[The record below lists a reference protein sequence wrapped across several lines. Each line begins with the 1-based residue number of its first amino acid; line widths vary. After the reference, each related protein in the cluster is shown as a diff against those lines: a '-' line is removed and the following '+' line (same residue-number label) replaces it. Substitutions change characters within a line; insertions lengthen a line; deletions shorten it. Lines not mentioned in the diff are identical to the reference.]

1 MRKIAILNFK
11 GGTGKT
17 TTAVNLSHAL
27 ALKRQNVVV
36 IDCDPQ
42 GSVADCLGISL
53 KDTFFD
59 LLTDRIELQ
68 DCIYQIRERL
78 SIIPSDKK
86 LALAEVRLAK
96 QGSMEKAF
104 EKKLGALKGYDFI
117 FLDADKHG
125 LLKI

>member
-17 TTAVNLSHAL
+17 TTAVNLSAAL
-27 ALKRQNVVV
+27 ASKRQNVLVV
-36 IDCDPQ
+36 DCDPQ
-42 GSVADCLGISL
+42 GSIADWLGISL
-53 KDTFFD
+53 KNTLFD

-68 DCIYQIRERL
+68 DCIYQTRERL

-96 QGSMEKAF
+96 QESMEKAF
-104 EKKLGALKGYDFI
+104 EKKLGSLKGYDFI